1 MSLTPEQ
8 VSRVASLAR
17 IRISPEQTTHL
28 GNEINNILHWI
39 DQLQQVDTNGVEN
52 YCDYNQVSMPER
64 ADVVCDGNIVEAV
77 LKNAPES
84 AHNMFAVP
92 KVVE

>member
-8 VSRVASLAR
+8 VMRVARLAR
-17 IRISPEQTTHL
+17 IRISPEQSEHL

-39 DQLQQVDTNGVEN
+39 DQLQQVDTQGVEN
-52 YCDYNQVSMPER
+52 YTDYNPVSMPER
-64 ADVVCDGNIVEAV
+64 ADAICDGDMVEAV

-84 AHNMFAVP
+84 AHHMFAVP